1 MKKIYIYVSKVCL
14 CAFSLTWHGHA
25 ITFKSWMVDTFY
37 KVIQSCQLP
46 RYGFNFLSCFVQII
60 ICCIQDNV
68 SQHLKKSGQM
78 SISLLSFF
86 LSFGLYVFTLLASV
100 IMPVDIIKDLSF

>member
-1 MKKIYIYVSKVCL
+1 MEKIHIYVSKVCL
-14 CAFSLTWHGHA
+14 SAFSLTWHGHA
-25 ITFKSWMVDTFY
+25 ITFKSWMVDTFHQ
-37 KVIQSCQLP
+37 VIQSCQLL

-68 SQHLKKSGQM
+68 SPTSYK
-78 SISLLSFF
+78 IWTNVNFASFF